1 MHFARNE
8 ELNTIFQ
15 DRDERNKNGRAETN
29 LDIKVQVPMSK
40 EKLFRVK
47 VKNKKWGTI
56 TKEIVQYDFL
66 KLKDK
71 SS

>member
-1 MHFARNE
+1 
-8 ELNTIFQ
+8 
-15 DRDERNKNGRAETN
+15 
-29 LDIKVQVPMSK
+29 MSK